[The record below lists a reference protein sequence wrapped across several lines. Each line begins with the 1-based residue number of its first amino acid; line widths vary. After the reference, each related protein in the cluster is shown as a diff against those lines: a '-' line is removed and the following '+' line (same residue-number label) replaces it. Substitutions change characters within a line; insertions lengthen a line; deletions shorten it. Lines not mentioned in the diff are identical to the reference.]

1 VSLAPTLR
9 LYAIVR
15 NDLKMTPG
23 KSASQA
29 GHCVLGSFIEASKQT
44 PEIAAAYA
52 ADLPGT
58 KVVLQASTQQIYRAR
73 LELQQT
79 NIPHFVTIDS
89 GCPDFFN
96 GEPILTGIGFGPCTS
111 RQLPKYIRKLQ
122 LL

>member
-1 VSLAPTLR
+1 MR

-15 NDLKMTPG
+15 SDLGMTPG

-29 GHCVLGSFIEASKQT
+29 GHAYLGAFIEASKKT
-44 PEIAAAYA
+44 PDIAAAYA

-58 KVVLQASTQQIYRAR
+58 KVALQASTERIYRAR
-73 LELQQT
+73 LELQQAG
-79 NIPHFVTIDS
+79 IPHFVTIDS

-96 GEPILTGIGFGPCTS
+96 GEPILTSIGFGPCTS